1 MKIDLCVFFR
11 RPPYGS
17 ILAAEGIR
25 HLIGA
30 AASGLTAG
38 AVLVGDGVWVARAG
52 QSTSVTGWTSVGEA
66 LAKVLQVA
74 DEPAPQILADQ
85 DSLTRA
91 GLGADDLIPGVRVA
105 SPEAVAE
112 LVATA
117 RYVLIF

>member
-1 MKIDLCVFFR
+1 MATDLCILIR

-25 HLIGA
+25 YLIGA

-38 AVLVGDGVWVARAG
+38 AVLVDDGVWVARAG
-52 QSTSVTGWTSVGEA
+52 QNTSVTGWTSVGEA
-66 LAKVLQVA
+66 LAKVLRVA

-117 RYVLIF
+117 RHVIIF

>member
-1 MKIDLCVFFR
+1 
-11 RPPYGS
+11 
-17 ILAAEGIR
+17 
-25 HLIGA
+25 
-30 AASGLTAG
+30 
-38 AVLVGDGVWVARAG
+38 LVDDGVWVARAG